1 MKLINFNRY
10 KSYLNIINRY
20 KSYLNINRYK
30 SYAHYLF
37 YVVAFAGF
45 VTFVYMSIPLFFD
58 YEKSKISIENKIYK
72 EFNLKTSING
82 TIKYVFLPSP
92 QIKISNLTIKDPIKE
107 SKDLGEVEN
116 VTLPIPFKKLTSI
129 KKMEF
134 NKLKLKNLNINLN
147 LNDFNKYRKKF
158 FPQFK
163 SKDIEARDGEIKFFD
178 DKKYITKLNN
188 INFTYISRVTIDET
202 TLKGKLFENNI
213 TINFKNKKNSKNS
226 KIFSIKYP
234 NLKFGANIVLSEG
247 DSKNIFQGNGSLT
260 LNRSKINLVFDW
272 KENLLNI
279 EKGNIRNEFLNGKI
293 NGEIKFLPF
302 FNFDLNLDLNS
313 FNFKTLAQIIMK
325 KDDNFIHNF
334 LLLNNKINGSAN
346 ISIDKIYSGVKLVK
360 SLESKINFVNRDI
373 IIERLLISLGKLG
386 AADVTGMIKDGA
398 KLIFNKNLFI
408 DNEKYFYSRFGIYN
422 NSTEPKN
429 LFISGSFN
437 IKKPKIFLDELTA
450 DVDLKKEDIS
460 YYQKEFNQTV
470 LNNGYKT
477 LFDFRNLREYV
488 KIISNENN

>member
-1 MKLINFNRY
+1 M
-10 KSYLNIINRY
+10 
-20 KSYLNINRYK
+20 
-30 SYAHYLF
+30 
-37 YVVAFAGF
+37 
-45 VTFVYMSIPLFFD
+45 
-58 YEKSKISIENKIYK
+58 
-72 EFNLKTSING
+72 
-82 TIKYVFLPSP
+82 
-92 QIKISNLTIKDPIKE
+92 
-107 SKDLGEVEN
+107 
-116 VTLPIPFKKLTSI
+116 
-129 KKMEF
+129 
-134 NKLKLKNLNINLN
+134 
-147 LNDFNKYRKKF
+147 
-158 FPQFK
+158 
-163 SKDIEARDGEIKFFD
+163 FD

-213 TINFKNKKNSKNS
+213 TINFKNKKNPKNS

-488 KIISNENN
+488 KIISSENN